1 MAYPRTFW
9 KDHVTERQNDFQHV
23 DNGDGTIKHI
33 PVPGTILQ
41 QGTPQNQPNFD
52 NMEEGIFGAT
62 EMAAEAARSIRHHGQ
77 AIEGLRGEK
86 GQITLTN
93 SLEYPFNN
101 SIKTVSLATPRN
113 RTDYVVD
120 VEVPANIGNVG
131 RIEITD
137 KLLNG
142 FKIAFTG
149 SAASVTL
156 NYTVRG
162 GM

>member
-1 MAYPRTFW
+1 MAYPRAFW
-9 KDHVTERQNDFQHV
+9 KDHVTSRQNDFQHV
-23 DNGDGTIKHI
+23 DNGDGTIKHV

-62 EMAAEAARSIRHHGQ
+62 EGGAEAARVLRHHGQ
-77 AIEGLRGEK
+77 ALDGLTGEK
-86 GQITLTN
+86 GQTTMTN

-101 SIKTVSLATPRN
+101 SQKTVSLVQPRN
-113 RTDYVVD
+113 NTNYVVD
-120 VEVPANIGNVG
+120 IEVPANAGNVG
-131 RIEITD
+131 RIEVTD

-149 SAASVTL
+149 SAASVAV

>member
-9 KDHVTERQNDFQHV
+9 KDHVTERENDFQHV
-23 DNGDGTIKHI
+23 ENGDGTIKHV

-62 EMAAEAARSIRHHGQ
+62 EMGAEAARSIRHHGQ
-77 AIEGLRGEK
+77 AIEGLKGEK
-86 GQITLTN
+86 GQTTLTN
-93 SLEYPFNN
+93 SLVYPFNN

-120 VEVPANIGNVG
+120 VEVPANVGNIG

-149 SAASVTL
+149 SATSVSV